1 MACDLLHAKGLSR
14 RHVVDRLVHGA
25 AFGCLLLA
33 LGCLVWLLTGLVS
46 TGWSGF
52 SQSEVRLA
60 ISYPLEGEIKAP
72 QLLKEALLAKL
83 PALEPADQ
91 RMAARLISSKAPFEL
106 VTHLKTHPALRGK
119 TEDVWVLLSDEADM
133 QVKGKAVAGKLQ
145 PVQEAAL
152 ATLQSQGDIRTAFN
166 WRLFANTDSREPE
179 AAGLLGGLAGTL
191 WVMVL
196 ALLMVLPVGI
206 AAAVW
211 FEEFA
216 NRTLVTRVLEICL
229 NNLAAVP
236 SIVLGL
242 LGLGLFIDGF
252 GLPRSSVIVGA
263 LVIAVMLLPTI
274 VIATRSAL
282 RSVPDGVRDASLALG
297 ATPLQ
302 TVWAHVLPAARP
314 GIMTGA
320 VLGLAH
326 AIGETAPLIMIGM
339 VAFIGSVP
347 SSLFSSATLLPVQ
360 IYMWADSA
368 ERAFVERTAAAILV
382 LMALLMVI
390 SAIALVIRKRT
401 EIKW

>member
-152 ATLQSQGDIRTAFN
+152 ATLQSQGDIRTA
-166 WRLFANTDSREPE
+166 RPHCYANDSCLECQRIVDAVTDNHWPE
-179 AAGLLGGLAGTL
+179 AVVDFLEHT
-191 WVMVL
+191 
-196 ALLMVLPVGI
+196 I
-206 AAAVW
+206 
-211 FEEFA
+211 EF
-216 NRTLVTRVLEICL
+216 VF
-229 NNLAAVP
+229 
-236 SIVLGL
+236 GQ
-242 LGLGLFIDGF
+242 GLGLN
-252 GLPRSSVIVGA
+252 
-263 LVIAVMLLPTI
+263 
-274 VIATRSAL
+274 
-282 RSVPDGVRDASLALG
+282 
-297 ATPLQ
+297 
-302 TVWAHVLPAARP
+302 VL
-314 GIMTGA
+314 
-320 VLGLAH
+320 
-326 AIGETAPLIMIGM
+326 
-339 VAFIGSVP
+339 
-347 SSLFSSATLLPVQ
+347 
-360 IYMWADSA
+360 
-368 ERAFVERTAAAILV
+368 
-382 LMALLMVI
+382 
-390 SAIALVIRKRT
+390 
-401 EIKW
+401 